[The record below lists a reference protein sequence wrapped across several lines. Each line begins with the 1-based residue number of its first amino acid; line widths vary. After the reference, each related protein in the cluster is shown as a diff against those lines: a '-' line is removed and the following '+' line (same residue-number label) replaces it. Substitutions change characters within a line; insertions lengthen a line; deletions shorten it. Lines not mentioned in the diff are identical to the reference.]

1 MKPREC
7 AHCSDGVFGDRASM
21 DDGRARRCPACNQNV
36 CPSCRAMSGPQT
48 CGSYADGDENAA
60 DIANN
65 ESKRQQRARLVAAG
79 ASSYFA
85 TSGGYPLLNI
95 DKLALEQNK
104 AAGKVIDLMDALKRS
119 LGVTP

>member
-1 MKPREC
+1 MKAREC

-21 DDGRARRCPACNQNV
+21 DDGRARRCPACGQLV

-60 DIANN
+60 DIANS
-65 ESKRQQRARLVAAG
+65 ETKRQKRARLVAAG
-79 ASSYFA
+79 ASDYFA
-85 TSGGYPLLNI
+85 TRGYPLLDI
-95 DKLALEQNK
+95 DKPALEQNK

-119 LGVTP
+119 LGVPT